1 MMTFASLT
9 FASFREVFGRTQGTN
24 FSSVVA
30 PDARLAEV
38 ERDLD
43 RTSDAFIEALNL
55 LDRCLPPSF
64 SA

>member
-1 MMTFASLT
+1 MAFALLRQFTEQRQTGDFAS
-9 FASFREVFGRTQGTN
+9 SP
-24 FSSVVA
+24 SSMA

-38 ERDLD
+38 EKHLD
-43 RTSDAFIEALNL
+43 RSSDAFVEALNL

>member
-1 MMTFASLT
+1 MTFAWLRQAPGARQAHL
-9 FASFREVFGRTQGTN
+9 FAGVPAAPA
-24 FSSVVA
+24 A

-38 ERDLD
+38 EKNLD

>member
-1 MMTFASLT
+1 MTFALLRQ
-9 FASFREVFGRTQGTN
+9 AFGVGQPHEFVDVPAAPT
-24 FSSVVA
+24 A

-38 ERDLD
+38 EKNLD
-43 RTSDAFIEALNL
+43 RTSDAFVEALNL

>member
-1 MMTFASLT
+1 MTFALVRQFAERRQTGELAPSPASL
-9 FASFREVFGRTQGTN
+9 
-24 FSSVVA
+24 A

-38 ERDLD
+38 EKHLD
-43 RTSDAFIEALNL
+43 RSSDAFIDALNL

>member
-1 MMTFASLT
+1 MTFALLRWPSGSRQAPEYGDVL
-9 FASFREVFGRTQGTN
+9 AAP
-24 FSSVVA
+24 VA

-38 ERDLD
+38 EKNLD
-43 RTSDAFIEALNL
+43 RTSDAFVEALNL

>member
-1 MMTFASLT
+1 MTFAWLRQAADARQT
-9 FASFREVFGRTQGTN
+9 YRFAGVPAPT
-24 FSSVVA
+24 A

-38 ERDLD
+38 EKNLD
-43 RTSDAFIEALNL
+43 RTSDAFVEALNL

>member
-1 MMTFASLT
+1 MTFARLRQAPNARQAHL
-9 FASFREVFGRTQGTN
+9 FAGVPA
-24 FSSVVA
+24 A

-38 ERDLD
+38 EKNLD

>member
-1 MMTFASLT
+1 MMTFAWLRYVPGVRQT
-9 FASFREVFGRTQGTN
+9 HQFAGVPTPA
-24 FSSVVA
+24 A

-38 ERDLD
+38 EKNLD

>member
-1 MMTFASLT
+1 MTFAWLRYVPSARQT
-9 FASFREVFGRTQGTN
+9 HQFAGVSAPA
-24 FSSVVA
+24 A

-38 ERDLD
+38 EKNLD

>member
-1 MMTFASLT
+1 MTFASLT
-9 FASFREVFGRTQGTN
+9 FASVRQVLGKFQDSDP
-24 FSSVVA
+24 SSVPA

-43 RTSDAFIEALNL
+43 RTSDAFVEALNL